1 MRAVLVDLSFWFRV
15 DFGGVGGLGC
25 CVAGGG
31 GREPVEE
38 VSEDLDEDC
47 DAGGGK
53 GGRRDR
59 MSGTAAG
66 SRPFMVAPIF
76 TVGHDVAAVSA
87 LNGLRGCMICFF
99 SVRK

>member
-1 MRAVLVDLSFWFRV
+1 M
-15 DFGGVGGLGC
+15 GCCGLG
-25 CVAGGG
+25 
-31 GREPVEE
+31 GRGCREAVEE
-38 VSEDLDEDC
+38 VGKDLDEDC

-66 SRPFMVAPIF
+66 SRPFIVAPIR
-76 TVGHDVAAVSA
+76 TVGHDAAADSA
-87 LNGLRGCMICFF
+87 LNGLRGCVIFVFF

>member
-1 MRAVLVDLSFWFRV
+1 M
-15 DFGGVGGLGC
+15 GC
-25 CVAGGG
+25 CGCREAGCGS
-31 GREPVEE
+31 REAVEE
-38 VSEDLDEDC
+38 VGKDLDEDC

-66 SRPFMVAPIF
+66 SRPFIVAPIR
-76 TVGHDVAAVSA
+76 TVGHDAAAVSA
-87 LNGLRGCMICFF
+87 LNGLRGCVICFVFF